1 MMLLVDFENVQKL
14 DLAAVPGHAAVR
26 IFVGA
31 SQAKVPMA
39 LVLQAQAL
47 GARLEWI
54 RIEGQGSNALDFH
67 IAFYLGEYLAATPRS
82 EYVIL
87 SRDRGFDPLVRHLV
101 GRGFR
106 VRRIGSQGELG
117 AHVRAGTPPAK
128 PAAAASTRAA
138 PAAST
143 RAVPA
148 AQAKVPVAADA
159 GTHLA
164 TVVRNLGKVDRNRRP
179 RRRKTLESQ
188 IAAYFQKKLDAT
200 VVCGLVDELV
210 RDGLVAIDAG
220 GRVSYQF

>member
-14 DLAAVPGHAAVR
+14 DLTAVPGHAAVR

-31 SQAKVPMA
+31 SQAKVPMT

-117 AHVRAGTPPAK
+117 APVRAAGALLAK
-128 PAAAASTRAA
+128 AAAAASTRAM
-138 PAAST
+138 PAE
-143 RAVPA
+143 A
-148 AQAKVPVAADA
+148 ARSPVAAEA

-164 TVVRNLGKVDRNRRP
+164 IVKRNLGKVDRNRRP

-188 IAAYFQKKLDAT
+188 VAAYFQKKLDAA
-200 VVCGLVDELV
+200 VVHELVDALV
-210 RDGLVAIDAG
+210 REGLVAVDAG

>member
-1 MMLLVDFENVQKL
+1 MMMLVDVENVQKL
-14 DLAAVPGHAAVR
+14 DLGAVPGHAAVR

-31 SQAKVPMA
+31 SQAKVPMG

-67 IAFYLGEYLAATPRS
+67 IAFYLGEYLAAAPRT

-101 GRGFR
+101 GRGYH

-117 AHVRAGTPPAK
+117 AQARTSGASPAK
-128 PAAAASTRAA
+128 PGAATPAKTTAGAAARAPGA
-138 PAAST
+138 H
-143 RAVPA
+143 
-148 AQAKVPVAADA
+148 
-159 GTHLA
+159 GTSERMEA
-164 TVVRNLGKVDRNRRP
+164 VVRNLGKVDRNRRP

-200 VVCGLVDELV
+200 VVRDLVDQLV
-210 RDGLVAIDAG
+210 REGRIAIDTG
-220 GRVSYQF
+220 GRVTYQF

>member
-1 MMLLVDFENVQKL
+1 MMMLVDFENVQKL

-31 SQAKVPMA
+31 SQAKVPMG

-67 IAFYLGEYLAATPRS
+67 IAFYLGEYLAAAPRT

-101 GRGFR
+101 GRGYH
-106 VRRIGSQGELG
+106 VRRIGSQAELG
-117 AHVRAGTPPAK
+117 AHARAGGTPPAK
-128 PAAAASTRAA
+128 AAAAASSRVV
-138 PAAST
+138 PAAS
-143 RAVPA
+143 AKAPMA
-148 AQAKVPVAADA
+148 AEA
-159 GTHLA
+159 GAHLA
-164 TVVRNLGKVDRNRRP
+164 TVLRNLGKVDRNRRP

-200 VVCGLVDELV
+200 VVRDLVDELV
-210 RDGLVAIDAG
+210 REGRVVIDTG
-220 GRVSYQF
+220 GRVTYQF

>member
-67 IAFYLGEYLAATPRS
+67 IAFYLGEYLAATPRT

-101 GRGFR
+101 SRGFR
-106 VRRIGSQGELG
+106 VRRIGSQAELA
-117 AHVRAGTPPAK
+117 AHARGHAASLPAK
-128 PAAAASTRAA
+128 QAGSPSA
-138 PAAST
+138 

-148 AQAKVPVAADA
+148 AQAKAAVAADPGA
-159 GTHLA
+159 HLA

-188 IAAYFQKKLDAT
+188 IAAYFQKKLDAAT
-200 VVCGLVDELV
+200 VRDLVDELV
-210 RDGLVAIDAG
+210 REGRVTIDAG
-220 GRVSYQF
+220 GRVTYQS

>member
-1 MMLLVDFENVQKL
+1 MMMLVDFENVQKL

-67 IAFYLGEYLAATPRS
+67 IAFYLGEYLAAAPRT

-101 GRGFR
+101 GRGYH
-106 VRRIGSQGELG
+106 VRRIGSQAELG
-117 AHVRAGTPPAK
+117 AHARAGAPPAK
-128 PAAAASTRAA
+128 APAAAATRAA
-138 PAAST
+138 PAKA
-143 RAVPA
+143 PA
-148 AQAKVPVAADA
+148 AVEA
-159 GTHLA
+159 GAHLA
-164 TVVRNLGKVDRNRRP
+164 TVLRNLGKVDRNRRP

-200 VVCGLVDELV
+200 VVRDLVDQLV
-210 RDGLVAIDAG
+210 REGRVAIDTG
-220 GRVSYQF
+220 GRVTYHF